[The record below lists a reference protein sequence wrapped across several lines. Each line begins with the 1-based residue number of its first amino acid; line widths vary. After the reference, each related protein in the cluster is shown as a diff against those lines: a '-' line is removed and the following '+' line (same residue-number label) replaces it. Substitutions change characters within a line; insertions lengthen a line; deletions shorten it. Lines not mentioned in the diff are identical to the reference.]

1 MIKASNI
8 ALLYFHGGYFCV
20 VIAWLIC
27 NFRIQMAFLHNSWEI
42 WQGAAHPGPP
52 EKVSEIV
59 VSALLLNYISR
70 ADKRQQHNSRAC

>member
-27 NFRIQMAFLHNSWEI
+27 NFRIQMAFSISNGKLGRVLHTQALS
-42 WQGAAHPGPP
+42 
-52 EKVSEIV
+52 EKKSV
-59 VSALLLNYISR
+59 
-70 ADKRQQHNSRAC
+70 KQC